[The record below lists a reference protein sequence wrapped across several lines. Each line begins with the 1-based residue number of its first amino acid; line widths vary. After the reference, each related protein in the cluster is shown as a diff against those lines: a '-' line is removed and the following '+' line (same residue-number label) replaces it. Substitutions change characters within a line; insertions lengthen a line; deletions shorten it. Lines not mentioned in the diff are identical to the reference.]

1 MDVLVPMAA
10 LLIEP
15 IASSWIQ
22 PVNSSLINAITGKGV
37 TRTGKRQ
44 GRFLLLLSS
53 ITFNYKSFWEKE
65 VQEQGKDIIT
75 WIILIKLFTPLHP
88 LRNIKIY

>member
-1 MDVLVPMAA
+1 MAA

-37 TRTGKRQ
+37 IRTGKRQ
-44 GRFLLLLSS
+44 GRFLLLLIS

-75 WIILIKLFTPLHP
+75 WIKLIKLFTPLHP

>member
-15 IASSWIQ
+15 IASSWTQ
-22 PVNSSLINAITGKGV
+22 PVTSSLINAITGKGF

-44 GRFLLLLSS
+44 GRFLLLLIS

-65 VQEQGKDIIT
+65 VQEQRKDIIT

>member
-37 TRTGKRQ
+37 TRTGKDKAD
-44 GRFLLLLSS
+44 F
-53 ITFNYKSFWEKE
+53 FCY
-65 VQEQGKDIIT
+65 
-75 WIILIKLFTPLHP
+75 
-88 LRNIKIY
+88 

>member
-44 GRFLLLLSS
+44 GRFLLLLIS
-53 ITFNYKSFWEKE
+53 ITFNHKSFWEKE

>member
-44 GRFLLLLSS
+44 GRFLV
-53 ITFNYKSFWEKE
+53 IN
-65 VQEQGKDIIT
+65 
-75 WIILIKLFTPLHP
+75 
-88 LRNIKIY
+88 

>member
-15 IASSWIQ
+15 IASSWTQ

-44 GRFLLLLSS
+44 GRFLLLLIS

>member
-1 MDVLVPMAA
+1 MAA

-44 GRFLLLLSS
+44 GRFLLLLIS

-75 WIILIKLFTPLHP
+75 WIKLIKLFTPLHP

>member
-44 GRFLLLLSS
+44 GRFLWLLIS

>member
-15 IASSWIQ
+15 TASSWTQ
-22 PVNSSLINAITGKGV
+22 PVTSSLINAITGKGV

-44 GRFLLLLSS
+44 GRFLLLLIS

-65 VQEQGKDIIT
+65 VQEQRKDIIT